1 VSPPAPMAAAMLA
14 WMREHGDVLRALLAE
29 EGAGEDDTSP
39 GGDAAVRA
47 HLRFA
52 AASLLAN
59 AGPRLAGDLAGFV
72 DGLSAWFEEGRP
84 LYEEHLATGAGAV
97 ALEEHL
103 QFGAR
108 PGSDPSLDEALG
120 RRLRIGGWTRVF
132 LLGLELRLGPEH
144 DGIAQ
149 EALGWIGARQ
159 RELSRLIL
167 ALDREAKIA
176 ARRAG
181 GGDIDL
187 GTQDGIAQ
195 AASVQGHV
203 RLLVEA
209 LGATLGDEGTRPSP

>member
-1 VSPPAPMAAAMLA
+1 MLA
-14 WMREHGDVLRALLAE
+14 WMREHGDVLRALLGE

-52 AASLLAN
+52 AASLQAN
-59 AGPRLAGDLAGFV
+59 AEPRLAGDLAGFV
-72 DGLSAWFEEGRP
+72 DGLGAWFEEGRP

-144 DGIAQ
+144 DGVAQ
-149 EALGWIGARQ
+149 QALDWIGARQ

-187 GTQDGIAQ
+187 ETQDGIAQ

-203 RLLVEA
+203 RMLVEA
-209 LGATLGDEGTRPSP
+209 LGAALGDEGRPDGA

>member
-1 VSPPAPMAAAMLA
+1 MLA

-52 AASLLAN
+52 GASLLAN
-59 AGPRLAGDLAGFV
+59 VRPQLTEEVSGFV
-72 DGLSAWFEEGRP
+72 EGLSAWFEEGRP
-84 LYEEHLATGAGAV
+84 LYEEHLATGAGAM

-108 PGSDPSLDEALG
+108 PGSDPSLDEGLS

-144 DGIAQ
+144 DGIAR
-149 EALGWIGARQ
+149 EVLDWIGARQ

-181 GGDIDL
+181 AGGIDL
-187 GTQDGIAQ
+187 PTQDGIAQ

-203 RLLVEA
+203 RMLVEA
-209 LGATLGDEGTRPSP
+209 LGAALGGEGARPPA

>member
-1 VSPPAPMAAAMLA
+1 MAAAMLA

-59 AGPRLAGDLAGFV
+59 AEPRLAGDLAAFV

-187 GTQDGIAQ
+187 ATQDGIAQ

-203 RLLVEA
+203 RMLVEA
-209 LGATLGDEGTRPSP
+209 LGATLGDEGRAGTG